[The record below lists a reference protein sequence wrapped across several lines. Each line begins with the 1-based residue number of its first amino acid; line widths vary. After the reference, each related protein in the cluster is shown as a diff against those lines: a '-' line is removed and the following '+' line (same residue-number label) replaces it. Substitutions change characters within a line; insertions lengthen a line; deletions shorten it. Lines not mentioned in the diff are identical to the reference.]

1 MSMKAKPEMR
11 VEWHNLIQEGKT
23 LDEIGQQY
31 NEHPV
36 VVAKTL
42 RHGTPKIKGASYQ
55 HLSLPIPMDEI
66 REAHKNG
73 LIEDLARKYEVTGQT
88 LKSRYDK
95 WLNSE
100 GREEALEEIRPQLEA
115 STRKTHTRK
124 IDKISDE
131 EKAEAV
137 NAYYQS
143 GRKLNCTEHTPNI
156 LRQILEDQGIQ
167 EKSSKPISSRY
178 VVRLMDAYM
187 SIRGD
192 DGTRASHIREAQ
204 RLFVNFTSDNPL
216 VWKGQVLDLLFT
228 NKIEDKQARDFS
240 SAIDLVA
247 GHLKMGNESNA
258 DY

>member
-23 LDEIGQQY
+23 LDEISQQY

-36 VVAKTL
+36 VIVKTL
-42 RHGTPKIKGASYQ
+42 RHGKPKIKGASYQ